1 MSSNYPAGS
10 MMGSGIYSVEV
21 SYDEFTCG
29 NEECE
34 KVNEANVSATD
45 DWGNY
50 EVECEFCGVVYFRSS
65 TAEDKRDYEEANYEE
80 DDYEL
85 D

>member
-1 MSSNYPAGS
+1 MSSNYPEGS

-21 SYDEFTCG
+21 SYDRFVCE

-34 KVNEANVSATD
+34 KVNEANITATD

-50 EVECEFCGVVYFRSS
+50 EIECEFCGEVFANSS
-65 TAEDKRDYEEANYEE
+65 TSQDEQDYREANYEDE
-80 DDYEL
+80 DR
-85 D
+85 